1 VKHAWRLPAIVVL
14 VGLFVAGYVVQ
25 GNNSA
30 VDTIAGP
37 TQLAETVPTA
47 SSPGSV
53 SSTWYCAA
61 GTAMGVGDPAAIAE
75 QVVIIANDSE
85 TDATGLFSVV
95 PDKGDRAA
103 TTFKVAAHSRQVIRV
118 SDVLKAAW
126 ASVLVEVTGG
136 EVTVTHE
143 LTGPSGRS
151 LGGCASSPDSN
162 WYFPAGTS
170 RAGSRNLVAVFN
182 PFPGEATVDL
192 SFDTDDGVRT
202 PQQFQ
207 GLVIPG
213 SRVVV
218 VDVAAVVTLR
228 AHVATTVS
236 ARTGRVIAEQLQTT
250 DGRDGTDLGLTAV
263 LGGTTPSPVWV
274 FADGAPAGTTV
285 GESISI
291 FNPGDSDT
299 EVQVQVQLDDQK
311 SNGTVEPF
319 QVTVASRRY
328 ATVDLYSDPRVPRS
342 VGHWVIVRSIDD
354 TPVVVERSITGVKGS
369 ALAGTSYTMG
379 VPVVATRW
387 LVGPLVSPDIAAGV
401 VSIANPSAT
410 ESSKVT
416 IRSIT
421 ARGVVDLANQVAV
434 TVAPGER
441 LSIDVRTLL
450 VQGPDRSF
458 EIVSTIPVSVGEW
471 LQFDSPADF
480 STPQGFPVM
489 GTQRLLLDAVV
500 PQAGAGLD
508 VDPSLAPDD
517 TSVIPDSSTVT
528 TVVPVTTAVAR

>member
-1 VKHAWRLPAIVVL
+1 MKHAWRLPAIVVL
-14 VGLFVAGYVVQ
+14 LALFVAGFVLK

-30 VDTIAGP
+30 VDTTAGS

-47 SSPGSV
+47 SSPGAA

-75 QVVIIANDSE
+75 QVVIIANDSD
-85 TDATGLFSVV
+85 TDASGNFSVI

-103 TTFKVAAHSRQVIRV
+103 TGFKVAAHSRQVIRV

-143 LTGPSGRS
+143 LSGPSGRS
-151 LGGCASSPDSN
+151 LSGCASSPDSN
-162 WYFPAGTS
+162 WYFPAGTT

-228 AHVATTVS
+228 THVATTVS
-236 ARTGRVIAEQLQTT
+236 ARTGRVIVEQLQTT
-250 DGRDGTDLGLTAV
+250 DGRDGTDIGLTAV
-263 LGGTTPSPVWV
+263 LGGTAPSPVWV
-274 FADGAPAGTTV
+274 FADGAPAGSTV
-285 GESISI
+285 GESVSI

-319 QVTVASRRY
+319 QVTVASHRY
-328 ATVDLYSDPRVPRS
+328 AVVDLYSDPRVPRS
-342 VGHWVIVRSIDD
+342 VGHWVIVRSADN

-369 ALAGTSYTMG
+369 TLAGSSHTMG

-387 LVGPLVSPDIAAGV
+387 LVGPLVSADLSSGF

-410 ESSKVT
+410 ESASVT
-416 IRSIT
+416 VRSIT
-421 ARGVVDLANQVAV
+421 AKGVVDLANQVAV

-441 LSIDVRTLL
+441 RSIDVRALF
-450 VQGPDRSF
+450 VQSPDRSF
-458 EIVSTIPVSVGEW
+458 EISSTVPVVVGEW
-471 LQFDSPADF
+471 LQFPAPADF

-489 GTQRLLLDAVV
+489 GTQRLLLDAVL
-500 PQAGAGLD
+500 PQAGAGLE
-508 VDPSLAPDD
+508 VDPSLAPEG
-517 TSVIPDSSTVT
+517 TSVIPDSSVAT